1 MDANEKKPLTLKKNL
16 RKGIFFI
23 TIAFLFM
30 AMFGVLLKTALHASS
45 ALWVNFI
52 AYVTGLTLITAAL
65 FRNSFSYFKTHYLS
79 YHFGRAFFGVLA
91 SFLYISSLHYI
102 PLLNATLLFNTTPL
116 FIPLFIRFFLPEKT
130 HWTTWLSIV
139 LGFFGILLMLQPKEE
154 LFGRLGDFIAL
165 CAGISLALAYTYIK
179 LLAPHEPSFKIIFYF
194 FLLATFLQLPF
205 LPLAGPPPSLQETLL
220 AVLAGSCLL
229 LAQWFIVRAYRHAE
243 ASKIGVFQY
252 TTIIWVGVIDWIV
265 WEVRPNQLEFAGAL
279 IVIIAGMMIL
289 KSSQT

>member
-1 MDANEKKPLTLKKNL
+1 MDANAEEPLALNKTL

-30 AMFGVLLKTALHASS
+30 AMFGVLLKTALHATS

-52 AYVTGLTLITAAL
+52 AYATGLTLITTTL
-65 FRNSFSYFKTHYLS
+65 SRKQLSYFKTPYLS

-130 HWTTWLSIV
+130 HLTTWLSIV
-139 LGFFGILLMLQPKEE
+139 LGFLGIILMLQPKEE
-154 LFGRLGDFIAL
+154 SFGRLGDIIGL
-165 CAGISLALAYTYIK
+165 CAGMSLALAYTYIK
-179 LLAPHEPSFKIIFYF
+179 LLATHEPNFKIIFYF

-205 LPLAGPPPSLQETLL
+205 LPLAGPPPLFQETLL
-220 AVLAGSCLL
+220 PMLAGSCLF
-229 LAQWFIVRAYRHAE
+229 LAQWFIVKAYRNAE

-265 WEVRPNQLEFAGAL
+265 WEVRPNQLEFIGAL
-279 IVIIAGMMIL
+279 VVIIAAMMIL
-289 KSSQT
+289 KSSKT